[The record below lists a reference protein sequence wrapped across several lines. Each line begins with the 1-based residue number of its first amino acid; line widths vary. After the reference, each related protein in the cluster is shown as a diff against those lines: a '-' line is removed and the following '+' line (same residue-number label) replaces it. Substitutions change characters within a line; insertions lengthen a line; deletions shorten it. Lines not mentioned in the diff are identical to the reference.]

1 MVCTSATKRFFFHSP
16 KMTSNDFSPWAA
28 PCATRAHAQHPLSV
42 SHSLAPGI
50 YCCIFSQRCKKK
62 EKKKKRLNDFF
73 RVPFR
78 TGRGGWNDIAAA
90 HAGFDNRAFK
100 CCGNRKQDC
109 CPVLDLE
116 NVKIHLI
123 SHQNRVRR
131 VLLLSCLPSKPV
143 QSYFFPTKHNCK
155 IQIVTMFW

>member
-1 MVCTSATKRFFFHSP
+1 M
-16 KMTSNDFSPWAA
+16 
-28 PCATRAHAQHPLSV
+28 
-42 SHSLAPGI
+42 I
-50 YCCIFSQRCKKK
+50 
-62 EKKKKRLNDFF
+62 FF

-78 TGRGGWNDIAAA
+78 TGQGGNDISAA
-90 HAGFDNRAFK
+90 HAVFDNGAFK
-100 CCGNRKQDC
+100 CCGNRKQDR

-131 VLLLSCLPSKPV
+131 DLLLSCLPSKPV
-143 QSYFFPTKHNCK
+143 QSYFFPTKCNCK